1 VPMDHAVFIA
11 GSVAKKLA
19 ALSVALL
26 FLLLVTITDRV
37 GLALALALLF
47 AFGTP
52 HYPIHA
58 GGLWTHNAVLP
69 LVLVALLLLAVRDG
83 RHAWSAAIPLG
94 LAFITRPTTVPLIAV
109 LSVYVLVRHR
119 RQAPAHALIGL
130 SIAAIFCAW
139 SHYMY
144 GALLPPYY
152 VGLHSPSATEP
163 FGFSRNVTTALVG
176 NLVSPNR
183 GLFVFVP
190 VFLFSVWGIVH
201 AFRSGGRHA
210 ALLRTLAIVVVAHWV
225 IISCIA
231 SKWWAGWSFG
241 PRNFMD
247 VLPLFVVLLVPAI
260 DAFGQLPGRAR
271 VAVGSVA
278 SLAVAWS
285 LFVAVYGANATA
297 PHDWSF
303 QPLDVD
309 RHPERLWQWHD
320 MQIMRG
326 TGLQ

>member
-1 VPMDHAVFIA
+1 
-11 GSVAKKLA
+11 
-19 ALSVALL
+19 VALL
-26 FLLLVTITDRV
+26 FLLLATITDRV

-94 LAFITRPTTVPLIAV
+94 LAFITRPTTAPLIAV

-119 RQAPAHALIGL
+119 RQAPAYALIGL
-130 SIAAIFCAW
+130 AIAGIFCGW
-139 SHYMY
+139 SQYMF
-144 GALLPPYY
+144 GTLLPPYY
-152 VGLHSPSATEP
+152 RGFHSPRATIAMGLGRDPSA
-163 FGFSRNVTTALVG
+163 ALVG

-190 VFLFSVWGIVH
+190 VFLFSVWGSVH
-201 AFRSGGRHA
+201 AFRSSGRHT
-210 ALLRTLAIVVVAHWV
+210 ALLRALAIVVVAHWV
-225 IISCIA
+225 MIS
-231 SKWWAGWSFG
+231 SVGTRWWAGWSFG

-260 DAFGQLPGRAR
+260 DAFGELPARAR
-271 VAVGSVA
+271 AAVGSLA

-285 LFVAVYGANATA
+285 LFVAVYGANVMA
-297 PHDWSF
+297 PHLWNSEPVNID
-303 QPLDVD
+303 L
-309 RHPERLWQWHD
+309 HPERVWKWRD